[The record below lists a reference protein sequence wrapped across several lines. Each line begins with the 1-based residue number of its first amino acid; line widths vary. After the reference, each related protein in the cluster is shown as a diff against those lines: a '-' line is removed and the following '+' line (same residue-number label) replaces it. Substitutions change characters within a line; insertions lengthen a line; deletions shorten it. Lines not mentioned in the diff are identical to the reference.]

1 MHRRTIVIAGVC
13 IAAALVAG
21 FILVPDLLY
30 DRFIW
35 KYFVGPVVA
44 DAVGEPVS
52 HHGVEAAAGYTL
64 LSELVYGLLLLV
76 AFYGMY
82 RVLQR
87 LRIEVDARF
96 IGAAM
101 PYIVLGATL
110 RTLEDSGLFQ
120 RPLTYLFISPVIY
133 IQIGVY
139 LALGLAIGI
148 LAGRASRARGRR
160 IFVAALSILTAGY
173 TLAYLALSGWMTAA
187 LSPFI
192 VALGAIAAFICFMLL
207 PHERM
212 NGLFSSGL
220 FFVLPS
226 LYLIGRWTLGG
237 QWSSYSEV
245 HLMVVPLV
253 AALATGITGLVYLAS
268 RWRRWQPGMAA
279 VNLSLVFGHMVD
291 GWVIF
296 VLPSLYLIGRW
307 TLGGQW
313 SSYSEVHL
321 MVVPLV
327 AALAT
332 GITGLVYLA
341 SRWRRWQP
349 GMAAVN
355 LSLVFGHMVD
365 GWVSYLAVVD
375 PLGMGISYGEK
386 HPLPLLLMEH
396 GGGIAYPLAK
406 LGIVLGIIYAL
417 DVYLRDE
424 LAGRNTLTGLIKLFV
439 LVLGLSPGLRD
450 LLRILMGI

>member
-1 MHRRTIVIAGVC
+1 MHRHTIVIAGAC
-13 IAAALVAG
+13 IAAALAAG

-64 LSELVYGLLLLV
+64 LSELVYGLMLLV

-82 RVLQR
+82 RVLRR
-87 LRIEVDARF
+87 LNIEVDARF
-96 IGAAM
+96 IAGAM

-148 LAGRASRARGRR
+148 LAGRTSRAKGRR
-160 IFVAALSILTAGY
+160 VFIAALSMLTAGY
-173 TLAYLALSGWMTAA
+173 TLTYLLLSGWMTAA
-187 LSPFI
+187 LSPLV
-192 VALGAIAAFICFMLL
+192 VALSAIAAFICFELL
-207 PHERM
+207 PHDRIH
-212 NGLFSSGL
+212 GLFSSGL

-237 QWSSYSEV
+237 QWSSYSQV

-253 AALATGITGLVYLAS
+253 AVLATGITGLVYLAS
-268 RWRRWQPGMAA
+268 RWQGWQPGT
-279 VNLSLVFGHMVD
+279 D
-291 GWVIF
+291 
-296 VLPSLYLIGRW
+296 
-307 TLGGQW
+307 
-313 SSYSEVHL
+313 
-321 MVVPLV
+321 
-327 AALAT
+327 
-332 GITGLVYLA
+332 
-341 SRWRRWQP
+341 
-349 GMAAVN
+349 AVN

-417 DVYLRDE
+417 DVYLREE
-424 LAGRNTLTGLIKLFV
+424 LAGRTTLTGLIKLFV